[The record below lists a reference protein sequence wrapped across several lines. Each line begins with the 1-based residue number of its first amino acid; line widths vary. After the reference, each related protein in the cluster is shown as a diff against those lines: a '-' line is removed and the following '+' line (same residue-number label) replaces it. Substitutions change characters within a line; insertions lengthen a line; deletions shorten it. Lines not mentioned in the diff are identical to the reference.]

1 MKPQTAAC
9 LRLLREKPEGV
20 TAIDALSAVG
30 SFRLA
35 ARIWELRQAGFVIR
49 SIPQTTATGK
59 TIDRYVLEEQL
70 TLDGVA

>member
-1 MKPQTAAC
+1 MKPQTQAV
-9 LRLLREKPEGV
+9 LRLLREKPEGI

-35 ARIWELRQAGFVIR
+35 ARIWELRQAGYTIKSTPLR
-49 SIPQTTATGK
+49 TSTGK
-59 TIDRYVLEEQL
+59 TVDRYVLEEQL